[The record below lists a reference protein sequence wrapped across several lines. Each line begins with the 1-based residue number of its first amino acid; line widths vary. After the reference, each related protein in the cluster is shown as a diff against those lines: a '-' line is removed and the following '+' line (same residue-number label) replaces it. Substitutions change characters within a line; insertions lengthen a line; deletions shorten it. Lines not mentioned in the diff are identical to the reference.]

1 MGSGLINQDA
11 ATKYHN
17 MNRKATLTIYFNH
30 KQSHD
35 QIPNHFVAKIVP
47 IQCKRV
53 QFYADFKLTSEYDS
67 IPITWLP
74 FHARVSLL
82 LNNYKLI
89 ILERERER
97 EREASFCFS
106 LASLCILALPKQSHK
121 THHFHYN
128 MSLAL
133 HMLAKKVLH
142 QRGRAIEQG
151 QGITLCMG
159 FLTFLN

>member
-1 MGSGLINQDA
+1 
-11 ATKYHN
+11 
-17 MNRKATLTIYFNH
+17 
-30 KQSHD
+30 
-35 QIPNHFVAKIVP
+35 VAKIVP

-74 FHARVSLL
+74 FHARVSLR
-82 LNNYKLI
+82 LNTYKLI

-106 LASLCILALPKQSHK
+106 LASLCILALSKQSHK
-121 THHFHYN
+121 THHFHFN
-128 MSLAL
+128 ISLAL

-151 QGITLCMG
+151 KGSLFVWG
-159 FLTFLN
+159 F

>member
-1 MGSGLINQDA
+1 MGSGLINQDT

-89 ILERERER
+89 ILERERG
-97 EREASFCFS
+97 FLLFFS
-106 LASLCILALPKQSHK
+106 GFLCILALSKQSHK

>member
-97 EREASFCFS
+97 ERLPFVFLWLLCAFWHFQSRVIKPITFTTICLLHCICLQRKYSTREA
-106 LASLCILALPKQSHK
+106 
-121 THHFHYN
+121 
-128 MSLAL
+128 
-133 HMLAKKVLH
+133 
-142 QRGRAIEQG
+142 EQ
-151 QGITLCMG
+151 
-159 FLTFLN
+159 

>member
-1 MGSGLINQDA
+1 MGSGLINQDT

-82 LNNYKLI
+82 LNTYKLI
-89 ILERERER
+89 ILERERG
-97 EREASFCFS
+97 FLLFFS
-106 LASLCILALPKQSHK
+106 GFLCILALSKQSHK

>member
-1 MGSGLINQDA
+1 MGSGLINQDT

-82 LNNYKLI
+82 LNTYKLI

-97 EREASFCFS
+97 ERE
-106 LASLCILALPKQSHK
+106 
-121 THHFHYN
+121 
-128 MSLAL
+128 
-133 HMLAKKVLH
+133 
-142 QRGRAIEQG
+142 R
-151 QGITLCMG
+151 G
-159 FLTFLN
+159 FLLFFSGFFVHFGTFKAES